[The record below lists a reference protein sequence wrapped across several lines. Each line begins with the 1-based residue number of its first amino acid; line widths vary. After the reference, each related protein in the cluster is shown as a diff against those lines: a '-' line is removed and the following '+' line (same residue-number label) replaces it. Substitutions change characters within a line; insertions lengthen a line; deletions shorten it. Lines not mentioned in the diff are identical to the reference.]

1 MYDSKK
7 PRGLA
12 LILGQGLVT
21 SQGDLW
27 RRQRR
32 IMQPIFQVEG
42 YTLKANSLVVFSL
55 YNIHHHPDFWENPE
69 EFKPERFLTTESV
82 VFHICHFAQVSVF
95 VLVIILL

>member
-12 LILGQGLVT
+12 LILG
-21 SQGDLW
+21 QGDLW